1 MSSDSI
7 LPNENSV
14 NTTNEELISF
24 PSKINTSRKCY
35 IKNTYGIIT
44 PKDTDIFTSIFY
56 SENKDKNKEERNQ
69 NDSNRRNTIK
79 IKIIDTNKISWSKNP
94 FGAIISTNIVDKENR
109 PNNENTIN
117 KAQNPLQFKA
127 TQEYIRTINKDSIEI
142 IIPSKPILNSTASK
156 SFMQEYSKSKKYQE
170 DLKNSQKEN
179 IFMPSS
185 PQSIQNTENSDDKII
200 NEAPPDEENSID
212 SLEDLLKYQE
222 SHLPVPIKEK
232 DNETFKI
239 LTMKKM
245 KRKTMPPNKSV
256 RKFAEDREPNY
267 EKEFRITDSF
277 CKLMKKKVVH
287 SSRRIYSSN
296 FILNNGKKQVNFK
309 IFRDKDIGIYEYWQT
324 HIHEAY
330 NDEDVETDEEQKTLA
345 KCFTVGEIK
354 EAFMVIK
361 NCNYEN
367 TFVNFNRYAHLRS
380 NEENE
385 KIQKQMWNLKC
396 ELNHRK

>member
-35 IKNTYGIIT
+35 IKNAYGIIT

-56 SENKDKNKEERNQ
+56 SKNKDKNKEERNQ

-185 PQSIQNTENSDDKII
+185 PQSIQNAENSDDKII

-267 EKEFRITDSF
+267 EKESCSF
-277 CKLMKKKVVH
+277 
-287 SSRRIYSSN
+287 
-296 FILNNGKKQVNFK
+296 F
-309 IFRDKDIGIYEYWQT
+309 
-324 HIHEAY
+324 
-330 NDEDVETDEEQKTLA
+330 
-345 KCFTVGEIK
+345 
-354 EAFMVIK
+354 
-361 NCNYEN
+361 
-367 TFVNFNRYAHLRS
+367 
-380 NEENE
+380 
-385 KIQKQMWNLKC
+385 
-396 ELNHRK
+396 